1 MFFKNCYT
9 YYQILHIFLQD
20 NARDEL
26 VANVDAKFLQLSNY
40 LGCKKFLMGN
50 ATTVADFAL
59 YDALK
64 WHHALDGHLVA
75 KYGNIVE
82 YIGKQIWPKMYWYIF
97 HEFFVPWKTLFVF
110 PSIIIFSLLQIGL
123 KIFPKWNPFW
133 DAPSFINHIFH
144 LLLNGVMGL
153 IIQSPLKLKS
163 CSEPS

>member
-1 MFFKNCYT
+1 M
-9 YYQILHIFLQD
+9 LHIFLQD

-82 YIGKQIWPKMYWYIF
+82 YIGKQI
-97 HEFFVPWKTLFVF
+97 
-110 PSIIIFSLLQIGL
+110 
-123 KIFPKWNPFW
+123 
-133 DAPSFINHIFH
+133 
-144 LLLNGVMGL
+144 
-153 IIQSPLKLKS
+153 
-163 CSEPS
+163 

>member
-1 MFFKNCYT
+1 MQICNLFFHNRYVDRYCNGFENGSHQSCDGRFCKLIICFFKNCST

-64 WHHALDGHLVA
+64 WHHALDGHLVD

-82 YIGKQIWPKMYWYIF
+82 YIGKQKSPKM
-97 HEFFVPWKTLFVF
+97 T
-110 PSIIIFSLLQIGL
+110 
-123 KIFPKWNPFW
+123 
-133 DAPSFINHIFH
+133 
-144 LLLNGVMGL
+144 
-153 IIQSPLKLKS
+153 
-163 CSEPS
+163 

>member
-97 HEFFVPWKTLFVF
+97 HEFFFVPWKTLCISLQLLFFLYYRSVWKSSQSEILF
-110 PSIIIFSLLQIGL
+110 EVPQVSSTIFST
-123 KIFPKWNPFW
+123 F
-133 DAPSFINHIFH
+133 
-144 LLLNGVMGL
+144 
-153 IIQSPLKLKS
+153 
-163 CSEPS
+163 C

>member
-9 YYQILHIFLQD
+9 YYPILHIFLQD

-97 HEFFVPWKTLFVF
+97 HEFFLYPEKPSVYFPQSLFFLYYRSVWKSSQSEILFEMPQV
-110 PSIIIFSLLQIGL
+110 SSTIFSTI
-123 KIFPKWNPFW
+123 
-133 DAPSFINHIFH
+133 
-144 LLLNGVMGL
+144 
-153 IIQSPLKLKS
+153 
-163 CSEPS
+163 C

>member
-1 MFFKNCYT
+1 M
-9 YYQILHIFLQD
+9 
-20 NARDEL
+20 
-26 VANVDAKFLQLSNY
+26 ANVDAKFLQLSNY

-82 YIGKQIWPKMYWYIF
+82 YIGKQKSPKMPKMYWYIF
-97 HEFFVPWKTLFVF
+97 HEFFVPWKTLCVF

-133 DAPSFINHIFH
+133 SAPSFINHIFH

-163 CSEPS
+163 CSETFIIYISGFKNGFLLNRLTGL